1 MAAFV
6 IAEIEV
12 TDPAKYKEYIDKVP
26 ATIAAFGGR
35 YVARGGRVETL
46 EGERHPERLVVV
58 EFDSIERAKAWW
70 SSEEY
75 RAPKLIRQSSAHASI
90 ILVEG
95 V

>member
-6 IAEIEV
+6 IAEIQV
-12 TDPAKYKEYIDKVP
+12 TDPVKYKEYVETVP
-26 ATIAAFGGR
+26 ATIATFGGR

-46 EGERHPERLVVV
+46 EGEHQPERLVVV

-75 RAPKLIRQSSAHASI
+75 RAPKLIRQSSARARI